1 MKNDMKK
8 RILSAQLALI
18 LLLML
23 WCGTY
28 FETKESQRQMEQ
40 LEASQSESGA
50 SNAVEV
56 KRKLMYKAMHTPLGK
71 YPETVTYTLGKIAG
85 ANNSNLPVGNTY
97 ENNAYTRYLKKVL
110 NIKNADVFELQDGNT
125 YEEAVNVAIEDRDI
139 PDVLVV
145 KGRDNLLRLIEA
157 GLIEELTET
166 YEECTTDT
174 IKEMYDSYGDSLLQ
188 SATVDGKLYF
198 REGGKLG
205 VYEKNSTEKEK
216 ITSDVV
222 SFLVYNGKIY
232 YTTAYQMSGKNELR
246 VCDLD
251 GSNDERL
258 TQSVESFCLQNGD
271 DGKLVLVDKM
281 SQDILYSYDLK
292 TRKKEVI
299 SCEGGSIDPQ
309 YVCFDGDWVFI
320 ADDCTISKT
329 NYKTGEC
336 VYIWEVPEGKNVNI
350 TDVYI
355 HGDKVYFGLYGTDS
369 EAKDDTGLWCVNQ
382 DGTDSKKISSDE
394 VNEVCF
400 VGEEYFVR

>member
-97 ENNAYTRYLKKVL
+97 ENNAYTRYLKKIL
-110 NIKNADVFELQDGNT
+110 NIQNADVFELQDGNT

-174 IKEMYDSYGDSLLQ
+174 IKEMYESYGDSLLQ
-188 SATVDGKLYF
+188 SATVDGKLYAF
-198 REGGKLG
+198 PNTVIDDGTPLLWLRKDWIEKLG
-205 VYEKNSTEKEK
+205 LKEPE
-216 ITSDVV
+216 TVGEA
-222 SFLVYNGKIY
+222 L
-232 YTTAYQMSGKNELR
+232 
-246 VCDLD
+246 
-251 GSNDERL
+251 
-258 TQSVESFCLQNGD
+258 
-271 DGKLVLVDKM
+271 
-281 SQDILYSYDLK
+281 
-292 TRKKEVI
+292 EVI
-299 SCEGGSIDPQ
+299 RAFVEQDAAG
-309 YVCFDGDWVFI
+309 DGQ
-320 ADDCTISKT
+320 T
-329 NYKTGEC
+329 NRPC
-336 VYIWEVPEGKNVNI
+336 
-350 TDVYI
+350 
-355 HGDKVYFGLYGTDS
+355 L
-369 EAKDDTGLWCVNQ
+369 
-382 DGTDSKKISSDE
+382 
-394 VNEVCF
+394 
-400 VGEEYFVR
+400 

>member
-1 MKNDMKK
+1 MKTTKK
-8 RILSAQLALI
+8 LLVLVIAVIFCTSCGMFGLSDSA
-18 LLLML
+18 
-23 WCGTY
+23 W
-28 FETKESQRQMEQ
+28 
-40 LEASQSESGA
+40 SE
-50 SNAVEV
+50 
-56 KRKLMYKAMHTPLGK
+56 
-71 YPETVTYTLGKIAG
+71 
-85 ANNSNLPVGNTY
+85 
-97 ENNAYTRYLKKVL
+97 
-110 NIKNADVFELQDGNT
+110 VFEKRNSMPQNSLDEKKKN
-125 YEEAVNVAIEDRDI
+125 
-139 PDVLVV
+139 P
-145 KGRDNLLRLIEA
+145 
-157 GLIEELTET
+157 
-166 YEECTTDT
+166 
-174 IKEMYDSYGDSLLQ
+174 EMVYQ
-188 SATVDGKLYF
+188 TVDGKLYF

-292 TRKKEVI
+292 T
-299 SCEGGSIDPQ
+299 
-309 YVCFDGDWVFI
+309 
-320 ADDCTISKT
+320 